1 MVFGGWISKYKKD
14 FWWVYFDILGESRNT
29 VDTYV
34 EKNTLSNL
42 VFKPPIKKKATAN
55 KNNTM
60 THEEKVDNG
69 AVL

>member
-1 MVFGGWISKYKKD
+1 MVFGGWVSKNKKD

-42 VFKPPIKKKATAN
+42 VFKPPIKKKTTVN
-55 KNNTM
+55 KNNTILRG
-60 THEEKVDNG
+60 KKNDNG